1 MSRNGNGVHKVF
13 VSVLGSLLSGG
24 TRSGRS
30 GHRAHKVFVSLE
42 VSLEAD
48 NNDI

>member
-1 MSRNGNGVHKVF
+1 MF

-30 GHRAHKVFVSLE
+30 EHRAHKVFVSLE

>member
-1 MSRNGNGVHKVF
+1 MF

-30 GHRAHKVFVSLE
+30 GHSAHKVLVSLE